1 MTEEAIS
8 DSLSPESQAP
18 EAPIVRVRHVMK
30 RDFDIVDGM
39 DTVAEALARMV
50 HVETK
55 CLIVK
60 KRHADDEFGMVLMSD
75 IARKVL
81 ARDRPAERVN
91 IYEIMS
97 KPLLSVPP
105 EMDIRYCARLFARFK
120 LSRAPVVDQREV
132 VGIVSLTDLVVK
144 GMLERTTPTP

>member
-1 MTEEAIS
+1 MATI
-8 DSLSPESQAP
+8 
-18 EAPIVRVRHVMK
+18 RVRDVMK
-30 RDFDIVDGM
+30 RQFDIVDGM
-39 DTVAEALARMV
+39 ETVADALAQML

-60 KRHADDEFGMVLMSD
+60 KRHPDDEYGMVLMSD

-81 ARDRPAERVN
+81 AQDRSAERVN

-105 EMDIRYCARLFARFK
+105 EMDIRYCARLLDRFN
-120 LSRAPVVDQREV
+120 LSRAPVVENSEV
-132 VGIVSLTDLVVK
+132 IGIVSLTDLVVK
-144 GMLERTTPTP
+144 GMLTPD